1 MAGVLKVDSIN
12 ADSNLSL
19 KIANT
24 AVAFIDSNGLRPTSG
39 NVSLDSTGTT
49 GIRLPA
55 ANTLVFYTAGTEDV
69 RVTSAG
75 DVGVGTSSPEAKF
88 HISGTGDLYAKVES
102 TGSQAGIKFE
112 TTTAGTSEYGILADS
127 SEVLR
132 FYDFKNG
139 SEPVRF
145 NRYGIGLGGTTPSSG
160 MGIAFPSTQSDSS
173 NANTLDDYEEGTWTP
188 VLTAATTA
196 PTGVTY
202 DIYRQGRYTKVGRMV
217 YVRATIVIT
226 SKGTGGVGDVLIT
239 GLPFAAGDYSGYAYV
254 PVDAFY
260 YPAGGITGA
269 LSGVIIDQ
277 QTQINL
283 TNPNNATSIIQ
294 WSTLSNSEKISINVV
309 YQV

>member
-1 MAGVLKVDSIN
+1 MAGQLKVDSIN
-12 ADSNLSL
+12 ADSNLSFR
-19 KIANT
+19 IANT

-49 GIRLPA
+49 GVRSPA
-55 ANTLVFYTAGTEDV
+55 ANTLVLYTAGTEDV

-75 DVGVGTSSPEAKF
+75 DVGIGTSSPEAKF

-160 MGIAFPSTQSDSS
+160 MGITFPATQSASTD
-173 NANTLDDYEEGTWTP
+173 ANTLDDYEEGTWTP
-188 VLTAATTA
+188 VLTNGTTN
-196 PTGVTY
+196 VTSY
-202 DIYRQGRYTKVGRMV
+202 FFQGGSYVKIGKQVWITIQMSVNTVG
-217 YVRATIVIT
+217 ISSGNI
-226 SKGTGGVGDVLIT
+226 KIT
-239 GLPFAAGDYSGYAYV
+239 GLPFTAGEIPPTGGSTAYV
-254 PVDAFY
+254 INGVKYFST
-260 YPAGGITGA
+260 TGA
-269 LSGVIIDQ
+269 MSLYLDRSSTELIPYFSSSYGTQMTYTDLSTGGQWWAQGYYV
-277 QTQINL
+277 
-283 TNPNNATSIIQ
+283 ATA
-294 WSTLSNSEKISINVV
+294 
-309 YQV
+309 